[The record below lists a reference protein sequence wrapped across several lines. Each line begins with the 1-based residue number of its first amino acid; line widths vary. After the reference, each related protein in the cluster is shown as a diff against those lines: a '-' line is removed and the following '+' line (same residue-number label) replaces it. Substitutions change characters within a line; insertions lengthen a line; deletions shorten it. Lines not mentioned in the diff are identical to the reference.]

1 MNRLLAVVVVP
12 FLAAGPVHAASPKVE
27 AAVQAIAKIQ
37 TDAAKFQGY
46 CALLTELDAA
56 GEEGPKVD
64 EVQTKLT
71 AFMQSM
77 GPDVAAAW
85 DLYDELEPDSEDG
98 KALAASFEA
107 PDEKC
112 P

>member
-1 MNRLLAVVVVP
+1 MNRLLALVVVP
-12 FLAAGPVHAASPKVE
+12 FLAVGPVHAASPKVE
-27 AAVQAIAKIQ
+27 AAIQAVSKIPAD
-37 TDAAKFQGY
+37 TAKFQGY

-64 EVQTKLT
+64 EVQNKLSD
-71 AFMQSM
+71 FMQSM

-85 DLYDELEPDSEDG
+85 ALYDELEPESEDG
-98 KALAASFEA
+98 KALAAAFEA
-107 PDEKC
+107 LDEKC